1 MKIKDTY
8 LVRSVAGENLV
19 IPLTGSSIS
28 FNSTVTLNETGRFL
42 WDLLQ
47 QETDFDTLLSAL
59 LKEYDV
65 DTDTATRDIAA
76 FIETLRENN
85 ILEDEEQTKKT
96 NK

>member
-65 DTDTATRDIAA
+65 DTDTATHDIAA

-85 ILEDEEQTKKT
+85 ILEDEE
-96 NK
+96 